1 MSECTDNVIS
11 KQNES
16 KSIKASEVTFIGGG
30 KEVVI
35 GVIRM
40 FNANEHV
47 LLNHNSSYFNINNV
61 LSVKPVDIEV
71 CPNCDGPIESTD
83 LYADGGAVAKVKRC
97 TGCGWSNGGQIH
109 K

>member
-16 KSIKASEVTFIGGG
+16 KSIKASEVTLTNGR
-30 KEVVI
+30 KEIVV

-40 FNANEHV
+40 FNTNEHQV

-71 CPNCDGPIESTD
+71 CPNCDGPIEITEVF
-83 LYADGGAVAKVKRC
+83 ADGGSVAHVKRC
-97 TGCGWSNGGQIH
+97 AGCIWSNGG
-109 K
+109 